1 MTLVDKIDFK
11 NRKVLIIGEASIDK
25 YIVGSA
31 NRISPDAPVPNIK
44 IEENFNYIGGVGL
57 TLQYVKSLGGIPEV
71 CTLVGNDYEG
81 DFFLKKIK
89 ELHLD
94 NSGILKDD
102 NIYTPQITRIKAMN
116 QQLLRLE
123 TDYSHDISESI
134 INRFFKIIET
144 RSPDIGSI
152 LILNYGIGGF
162 FEDIFIQKLLIKLK
176 EIYKKV
182 PIIVRPALNNYYI
195 YEEVDL
201 IRMNLQKALQILSID
216 CCNETSISIASKR
229 ILNSTKCNN
238 VLLSYLDS
246 ESYLLSKDFEK
257 LIKYNPIIEGPV
269 RTYVAV
275 GSALMAI
282 LGLSY
287 ASNIAVSEATK
298 IALYG
303 AALSATLPPVDFFT
317 SEKLR
322 DFIQK
327 DSNNQQ

>member
-102 NIYTPQITRIKAMN
+102 NIYTPQITRIKAVN

-123 TDYSHDISESI
+123 TDYSSNISESI

-162 FEDIFIQKLLIKLK
+162 FEDIFIQK
-176 EIYKKV
+176 
-182 PIIVRPALNNYYI
+182 
-195 YEEVDL
+195 
-201 IRMNLQKALQILSID
+201 
-216 CCNETSISIASKR
+216 
-229 ILNSTKCNN
+229 
-238 VLLSYLDS
+238 
-246 ESYLLSKDFEK
+246 
-257 LIKYNPIIEGPV
+257 
-269 RTYVAV
+269 
-275 GSALMAI
+275 
-282 LGLSY
+282 
-287 ASNIAVSEATK
+287 
-298 IALYG
+298 
-303 AALSATLPPVDFFT
+303 
-317 SEKLR
+317 
-322 DFIQK
+322 
-327 DSNNQQ
+327 